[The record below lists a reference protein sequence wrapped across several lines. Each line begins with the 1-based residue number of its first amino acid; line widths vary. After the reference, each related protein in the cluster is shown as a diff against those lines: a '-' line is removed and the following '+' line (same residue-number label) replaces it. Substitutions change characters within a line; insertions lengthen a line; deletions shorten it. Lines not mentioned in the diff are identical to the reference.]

1 MAFYGDLALG
11 ENTTLA
17 IHEQAI
23 HFYQGVVTSN
33 EDTSTVSF
41 LNNAQAFNAHP
52 QSYVQ
57 TPVAIDAQATF
68 RFHMS
73 QLEID
78 YIDRMLLKAF
88 SKGIKQ
94 TEVKDYLASYG
105 KSFSLSGLE
114 KRIKRLKLRFE
125 ANTVTELV
133 TIALRKGL
141 I

>member
-1 MAFYGDLALG
+1 
-11 ENTTLA
+11 
-17 IHEQAI
+17 
-23 HFYQGVVTSN
+23 
-33 EDTSTVSF
+33 
-41 LNNAQAFNAHP
+41 
-52 QSYVQ
+52 
-57 TPVAIDAQATF
+57 
-68 RFHMS
+68 MS

-94 TEVKDYLASYG
+94 TELKDYLASYG

-141 I
+141 IWSQGIQRR